1 MKLIVGL
8 GNYGQEYKLTRH
20 NVGFIFLDEYFKQ
33 NKIVD
38 VRNKYKS
45 EFVELNKNG
54 EKIFFQKPL
63 TYMNLSGEA
72 ISEVIRFY
80 KLDPKTDL
88 FVIYDDMDLPIG
100 KLKIR
105 KDGSPA
111 GHNGIKSI
119 IQHVGGEFCRI
130 KYGIGKA
137 RNKEETIGHVLG
149 KFTEEERNI
158 LRESKEIIFDLL
170 EDIINDVEISKLM
183 NKYNTKQK

>member
-8 GNYGQEYKLTRH
+8 GNYGQEYKMTRH
-20 NVGFIFLDEYFKQ
+20 NVGFIFLDEYFKY
-33 NKIVD
+33 NKITD
-38 VRNKYKS
+38 IRNKYKS

-54 EKIFFQKPL
+54 EKVFFQKPL

-72 ISEVIRFY
+72 ISDVIRFY

-88 FVIYDDMDLPIG
+88 FVIYDDMDLPMG

-119 IQHVGGEFCRI
+119 IENLHTQEFLRLKVGI
-130 KYGIGKA
+130 
-137 RNKEETIGHVLG
+137 
-149 KFTEEERNI
+149 
-158 LRESKEIIFDLL
+158 SKPENN
-170 EDIINDVEISKLM
+170 IINYVLDKFSKILD
-183 NKYNTKQK
+183 NVYK

>member
-8 GNYGQEYKLTRH
+8 GNPGEKYEDTRH
-20 NVGFIFLDEYFKQ
+20 NIGFKVIDYLVEEYNGTAFREKFQ
-33 NKIVD
+33 GLISEITYKDDKI
-38 VRNKYKS
+38 
-45 EFVELNKNG
+45 LLL
-54 EKIFFQKPL
+54 KPQ

-158 LRESKEIIFDLL
+158 LRESKEIIFDLI

>member
-1 MKLIVGL
+1 MYLIVGL
-8 GNYGQEYKLTRH
+8 GNPENEYAHTRH
-20 NVGFIFLDEYFKQ
+20 NMGFDTINEVAEKNNINITKSKFKGLYETGIIQ
-33 NKIVD
+33 GKKVI
-38 VRNKYKS
+38 
-45 EFVELNKNG
+45 LL
-54 EKIFFQKPL
+54 KPQ

-72 ISEVIRFY
+72 ISDVIRFY

-88 FVIYDDMDLPIG
+88 FVIYDDMDLPMG

-158 LRESKEIIFDLL
+158 LKESIDTLFNLID
-170 EDIINDVEISKLM
+170 DIMNDVEVSKLM